1 MRVVTIEEHWTTEG
15 IDRALRAQPESV
27 RDESVAL
34 NDRGD
39 IPERLFDIGELRI
52 AAMDAAGVDVQILS
66 LAPPGTHGLPAGD
79 AVALAR
85 EANELA
91 SAAVARYPGRF
102 RAMTTLPMSDPD
114 AALAELRRTADD
126 PAHVGIMSYG
136 RSGDR
141 PLDHPS
147 YDELL
152 GVAAELGKPVFV
164 HPQIPPKAVRDA
176 AYRGF
181 DPVTELALATFGWGW
196 HIEAGLAALRLILRG
211 TFDRHP
217 SLQVV
222 VGHWGEALLLF
233 LDRADSL
240 SNVATHLERRVAEY
254 FATNIHITTSG
265 MLTPRLLRHALDHV
279 SAERILLSPMR
290 VIETLGDLVEPEGT
304 IAIMS
309 SGQGSIANN
318 QRGGFE
324 IYRASKSALNQL
336 MRSYAAR
343 HADDPRTLLLMAP
356 GWVKTDLGGP
366 GAQLTIG
373 ESIPNLVSTVDAQR
387 GQPGLQYL
395 DYLGR
400 TVAW

>member
-15 IDRALRAQPESV
+15 IDWALRAQPESV

-66 LAPPGTHGLPAGD
+66 LAPPGTHGLPAGE

-85 EANELA
+85 EANDLA

-164 HPQIPPKAVRDA
+164 HPQIPPNAVRDA

-217 SLQVV
+217 GLQLV

-240 SNVATHLERRVAEY
+240 SNVATHLDRRVAEY

-279 SAERILLSPMR
+279 SAERILLSGDYPFHR
-290 VIETLGDLVEPEGT
+290 FEAGSITGFLANLSDEDDRHKIAHGNAETLY
-304 IAIMS
+304 
-309 SGQGSIANN
+309 
-318 QRGGFE
+318 RGVT
-324 IYRASKSALNQL
+324 
-336 MRSYAAR
+336 
-343 HADDPRTLLLMAP
+343 P
-356 GWVKTDLGGP
+356 
-366 GAQLTIG
+366 
-373 ESIPNLVSTVDAQR
+373 
-387 GQPGLQYL
+387 
-395 DYLGR
+395 
-400 TVAW
+400 